1 MAESTASLVQRL
13 VLSAHDLK
21 ILTGG
26 QKAGDPWPD
35 ALVEDYLNIL
45 RDLITLADLID
56 SNAGQFVENVEK
68 LLQVQ
73 QVNSVLINKLQ
84 GITRKNSNKSKDL
97 EQLTY
102 AW

>member
-1 MAESTASLVQRL
+1 MADSTASLVQRL

-21 ILTGG
+21 ILTSG
-26 QKAGDPWPD
+26 QKAGEPWPD

-56 SNAGQFVENVEK
+56 NSAGQFIENVEK

-84 GITRKNSNKSKDL
+84 GITRKNAGKSKDL
-97 EQLTY
+97 EQLVH

>member
-1 MAESTASLVQRL
+1 MADSTASLVQRL

-21 ILTGG
+21 ILTSG
-26 QKAGDPWPD
+26 QKAGEPWPD

-56 SNAGQFVENVEK
+56 NNAGQFIENVEK

-84 GITRKNSNKSKDL
+84 GITRKNSGKSKDL
-97 EQLTY
+97 EQLVH